1 MITEKKKTAM
11 SMLRNSEKIY
21 GLMSP
26 CTQMPYVACDPEPY
40 DDQVFLFEKEEDA
53 RKEAQCL
60 ANKKIPV
67 RLAMIDKNS
76 RLPFFVNLYSI
87 GVNCLIVGKGTDSEV
102 SLQIEELITRKIPE
116 KIPEG
121 KQMVENPELH
131 LTALYIAQ
139 EMRRQPEQ
147 EINDDIKDMQEEL
160 MAHFKKGKYIIPV
173 KGREKKEMP
182 ILKQKDGKIFHPV
195 FTDIQEFVKFVSLHR
210 EEKFETLV
218 VEAEKLPELL
228 IKEAAGVAVNPMG
241 VNLQLQLARR
251 K

>member
-26 CTQMPYVACDPEPY
+26 CTQMPYVACDPETY

-182 ILKQKDGKIFHPV
+182 I